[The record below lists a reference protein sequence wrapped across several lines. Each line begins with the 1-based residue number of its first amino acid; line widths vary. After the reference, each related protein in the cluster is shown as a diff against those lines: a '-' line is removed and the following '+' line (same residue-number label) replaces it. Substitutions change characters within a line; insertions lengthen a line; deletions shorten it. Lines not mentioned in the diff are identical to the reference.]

1 MSIFMNNFI
10 LFANAWLSYFLLFLI
25 FIAVMILAGTIGVK
39 IRKNKDAKAA
49 LEEAAGAS
57 NENV

>member
-1 MSIFMNNFI
+1 MSNFI

-25 FIAVMILAGTIGVK
+25 FIAVMIIAGTIGVK

-49 LEEAAGAS
+49 SEEAAAGAS

>member
-1 MSIFMNNFI
+1 MNNFI